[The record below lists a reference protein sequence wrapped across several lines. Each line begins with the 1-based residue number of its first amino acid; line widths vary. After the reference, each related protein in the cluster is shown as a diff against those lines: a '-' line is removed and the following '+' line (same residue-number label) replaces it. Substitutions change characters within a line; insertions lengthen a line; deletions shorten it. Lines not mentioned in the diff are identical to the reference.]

1 MQASPASK
9 STNDVNKQHAGATC
23 PTTKCFRKCRRPQIK
38 TAWQQVHVAFPLG
51 WIELNDQR
59 KEMWVFQSQSGT
71 RSFPFILPPTRLSF
85 SLSASSACRPLSSMS
100 LRLTN
105 CTSLSFDY
113 TSKSSLSR
121 LRRIY
126 QEATSPFEENIAAQ
140 RRDDARP
147 KPKAWHDTDFQNNL
161 PLCWWRS
168 SMANNYSK

>member
-1 MQASPASK
+1 MSNTKMFQEMSKTSNKNSLTASSCCFSVRLNRVEWSK
-9 STNDVNKQHAGATC
+9 L
-23 PTTKCFRKCRRPQIK
+23 KCRRK
-38 TAWQQVHVAFPLG
+38 RC
-51 WIELNDQR
+51 ECSSLNLAR
-59 KEMWVFQSQSGT
+59 APS
-71 RSFPFILPPTRLSF
+71 RSFSPPTRLSF

-126 QEATSPFEENIAAQ
+126 QEATSPFEENIEAQ
-140 RRDDARP
+140 RRADAQP
-147 KPKAWHDTDFQNNL
+147 KPFAWHYNDFQNNL